1 MYTKEINP
9 IIDIADYHTIKSIIG
24 SRRFADQHMLCTSRI
39 TYDFIQILRRY
50 YKMKDIAKILGVS
63 VRHLYRILNQV
74 TDFSKNDQIKILIAN
89 LTYAYNY
96 SLFLVDCYNHGI
108 HVRGE

>member
-9 IIDIADYHTIKSIIG
+9 IIDKADYNTIKLIIG
-24 SRRFADQHMLCTSRI
+24 GRRFADQHMLCTYRL
-39 TYDFIQILRRY
+39 TYDFILILRRY

-74 TDFSKNDQIKILIAN
+74 TDFSKNDQIKILIAK
-89 LTYAYNY
+89 LAYAYNY
-96 SLFLVDCYNHGI
+96 SYFLVDCYNHGI

>member
-9 IIDIADYHTIKSIIG
+9 IIDKADFNTIKSILG
-24 SRRFADQHMLCTSRI
+24 GRSFADRHLLCTSHI
-39 TYDFIQILRRY
+39 TYDFIQALRRY

-74 TDFSKNDQIKILIAN
+74 SDFSKNDMIKILITN
-89 LTYAYNY
+89 LSLAYNY
-96 SLFLVDCYNHGI
+96 SLFLVDCYNYGI